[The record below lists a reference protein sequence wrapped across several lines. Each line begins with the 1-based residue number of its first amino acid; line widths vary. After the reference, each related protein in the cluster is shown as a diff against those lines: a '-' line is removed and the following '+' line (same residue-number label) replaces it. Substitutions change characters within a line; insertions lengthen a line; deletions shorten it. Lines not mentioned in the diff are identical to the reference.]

1 MKGAKMF
8 PSAEFRAL
16 LARLERELQTE
27 DGLWTLRGFVD
38 VARRVYS
45 LSSDTKVISKALE
58 LMLLPPTTRC
68 WEDRGYQV
76 VLAKY
81 QNFYPDLSIVDEQAR
96 YAIDLKT
103 TYRIFRRDESVA
115 ARVSGF
121 TLGAFTGYFR
131 NRESTKNVM
140 FPYGSYRQH
149 YIVGIVYTQIT
160 DRQPGVYALNEID
173 RIQPPIRDIEIFFHE
188 KWRVASDRPGSGNTR
203 NIGSIT
209 DLTALRE
216 GKGPFVRLREEGEV
230 IFTEY
235 WQQYLNRD
243 MARAAQLSA
252 PPFRNLREY
261 LRYRNRLDLLSR
273 LEQSDE
279 TIGT

>member
-1 MKGAKMF
+1 MF
-8 PSAEFRAL
+8 PTTEFEML
-16 LARLERELQTE
+16 LACLERDLQTE

-45 LSSDTKVISKALE
+45 LGSDTKVISKALE
-58 LMLLPPTTRC
+58 LMLLPPIIRF
-68 WEDRGYQV
+68 WKDRGHQV
-76 VLAKY
+76 NLAKY
-81 QNFYPDLSIVDEQAR
+81 QNFYPDLSIVGEQAR

-103 TYRIFRRDESVA
+103 TYRVFRRGESVA
-115 ARVSGF
+115 TRVSGF

-131 NRESTKNVM
+131 NRESTKNVT

-149 YIVGIVYTQIT
+149 YVVGIVYTQVT

-173 RIQPPIRDIEIFFHE
+173 RIQPPIRDIEIFLHE
-188 KWRVASDRPGSGNTR
+188 KWRVASDHPGSGNTR

-216 GKGPFVRLREEGEV
+216 GKGPFVRLGEEGEA
-230 IFTEY
+230 IFNEY
-235 WQQYLNRD
+235 WQQYLSRD
-243 MARAAQLSA
+243 MARAAELSA

-261 LRYRNRLDLLSR
+261 LRYRNRLDLIAC
-273 LEQSDE
+273 LEETDE
-279 TIGT
+279 TVDA